1 LVTLLSIAPKLVYAI
16 QSLLESA
23 AKTLADRERRFAK
36 NKSTTET
43 ELSAFGRLIDVFVRD
58 LLTHI
63 DKIAKN
69 VFPPSLIANI
79 LATNVKE
86 LIDGAKENS
95 HKCPVTM
102 DLASILK
109 LLPEKYVPI
118 TGIAQFNDNL
128 KLGMNS
134 DCNLQPVGSGNV
146 SQISEAVSL
155 TIQQATPE
163 SKLPRLKDIDKPVN
177 QVTTKIE
184 ESEPCQ
190 SSYVVDRVDIIAK
203 EIEESKISE
212 IDGSN

>member
-1 LVTLLSIAPKLVYAI
+1 MLYFIRS
-16 QSLLESA
+16 
-23 AKTLADRERRFAK
+23 RERRFAK

-86 LIDGAKENS
+86 LIEGAKENS
-95 HKCPVTM
+95 HKCPVTL

-118 TGIAQFNDNL
+118 TGMAQFNDNL
-128 KLGMNS
+128 KLGITS

-163 SKLPRLKDIDKPVN
+163 SKLPRLNDIDKPLN
-177 QVTTKIE
+177 QVRTKIE